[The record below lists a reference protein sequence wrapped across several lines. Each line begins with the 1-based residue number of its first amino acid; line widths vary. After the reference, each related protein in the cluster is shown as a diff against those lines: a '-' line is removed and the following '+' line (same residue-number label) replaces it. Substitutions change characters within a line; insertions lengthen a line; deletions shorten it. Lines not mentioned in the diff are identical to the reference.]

1 MVERFSLI
9 VRHTPGRTR
18 RGISALEFLGAFA
31 ALVGGLVIGTLY
43 LGVDVKG
50 LAGRVLQLSLQQ
62 STAAATQSTESEV
75 ERNASPPAASPETPA
90 AAASADEPQNV
101 QAPTTTPTPLN
112 PLSILTQQI
121 ELTDD
126 QRQAATK
133 AYWEALNGAMQAEL
147 GNRAANLKPGDDSA
161 LYNYLEARTAAH
173 RRAADDIAKLDAAG
187 VDSHV
192 LAYGKKALTWH
203 EEGANLYARAKDLLT
218 DAPTAQLSGPFA
230 QSWQSAATQ
239 HQMEERL
246 LAEKRAA
253 VESYLAHQ
261 RGPDS
266 TQ

>member
-1 MVERFSLI
+1 MIERLSLI
-9 VRHTPGRTR
+9 VRHTPSRTR

-50 LAGRVLQLSLQQ
+50 IAGRVLQLSLKQ
-62 STAAATQSTESEV
+62 STAAATQSTENAV
-75 ERNASPPAASPETPA
+75 EQNASAPAPSPETPA
-90 AAASADEPQNV
+90 ATPRVDEPQNV
-101 QAPTTTPTPLN
+101 EAPAPPPAPLN
-112 PLSILTQQI
+112 PLSVLTQQI

-133 AYWEALNGAMQAEL
+133 TYWNALNGAMQAEL
-147 GNRAANLKPGDDSA
+147 ENRAVDIKSGGDSA
-161 LYNYLEARTAAH
+161 LYNYLEARTAGH
-173 RRAADDIAKLDAAG
+173 RQAAGAIAKLDAAG

-192 LAYGKKALTWH
+192 LAYGQKALAWH
-203 EEGANLYARAKDLLT
+203 EEGANLYSRAKDLLT

-246 LAEKRAA
+246 LAEKRTA
-253 VESYLAHQ
+253 VESYIHHQ
-261 RGPDS
+261 SGPDS
-266 TQ
+266 VP